1 MKHDYTAPKREREDS
16 VLQVLRDSIAYS

>member
-1 MKHDYTAPKREREDS
+1 MKHDYIAPKREREDS